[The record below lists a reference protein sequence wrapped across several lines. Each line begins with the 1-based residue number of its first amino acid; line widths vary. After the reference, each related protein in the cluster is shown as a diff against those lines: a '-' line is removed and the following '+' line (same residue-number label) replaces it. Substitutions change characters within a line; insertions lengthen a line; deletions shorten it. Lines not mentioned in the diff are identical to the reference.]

1 MRGDSGSWFW
11 PHCCKVQ
18 AVCKKKTNQSFHGW
32 CFFIQKLCW
41 RQNLNTRVYH
51 QVLEQPP
58 MGVWQITESGV
69 MVTALYGS
77 CHYGSHFP
85 PKAPSCNGRSTM
97 ECHNFVLL
105 HSYLFVFDVSWMKDG
120 CHITMMHQIKEF
132 NSPIVLIS
140 LSLQLPHPDGSYDNS
155 IQRYKE
161 NQVFVQ
167 VCVLQMVSSGCWQ
180 CNVGANFTS
189 IHQWREAT
197 FFLHVCSNGRW
208 LIEK

>member
-1 MRGDSGSWFW
+1 MFFYTKTLLAPESKYKSLSSGSGAAANGCVTDNRER
-11 PHCCKVQ
+11 HDGDC
-18 AVCKKKTNQSFHGW
+18 T
-32 CFFIQKLCW
+32 
-41 RQNLNTRVYH
+41 
-51 QVLEQPP
+51 
-58 MGVWQITESGV
+58 VWQLSLWES
-69 MVTALYGS
+69 
-77 CHYGSHFP
+77 FP

-120 CHITMMHQIKEF
+120 CHITMMHQIREF
-132 NSPIVLIS
+132 NSPVVLSS

-161 NQVFVQ
+161 NQVLVQ
-167 VCVLQMVSSGCWQ
+167 ACVFQMVSSGCWQ